1 MDNGRPG
8 LPGPASLSKG
18 DIDMS
23 TSTLRLYEIA
33 DNYLQALEDLADIE
47 ELPAE
52 VIADTLE
59 DLQGSFEAKA
69 VSVGAYIRSLEAEA
83 SAIEKVRKGMEVR
96 RRSLERH
103 ADRLRE
109 YLKQQMERTGL
120 RHIKVPP
127 QRTKAPCII
136 LRLKANPPSV
146 VVEDEEL
153 VPECY
158 KQQVITTKVL
168 KSEIARDLKAG
179 VEVQGA
185 HLVQTTRLVI
195 Q

>member
-1 MDNGRPG
+1 
-8 LPGPASLSKG
+8 
-18 DIDMS
+18 MS
-23 TSTLRLYEIA
+23 ISTLRLYEIA
-33 DNYLQALEDLADIE
+33 DNYLQALEGLAEFED
-47 ELPAE
+47 LPAE

-59 DLQGSFEAKA
+59 ALQGNFEHKA
-69 VSVGAYIRSLEAEA
+69 ISVGAYIRTLEAEV
-83 SAIEKVRKGMEVR
+83 SAIGEACKSMER
-96 RRSLERH
+96 RQNALKRH
-103 ADRLRE
+103 AERLRE
-109 YLKQQMERTGL
+109 YLKLQMERTGL
-120 RHIKVPP
+120 RHIRVPP

>member
-8 LPGPASLSKG
+8 LPGPVHTQG
-18 DIDMS
+18 DIDM
-23 TSTLRLYEIA
+23 STLRLYEIA
-33 DNYLQALEDLADIE
+33 DTYLHALEDLADIE
-47 ELPAE
+47 DLPEE

-59 DLQGSFEAKA
+59 GLQGSFEAKA
-69 VSVGAYIRSLEAEA
+69 VSVGAYIRSLEAEV
-83 SAIEKVRKGMEVR
+83 SAIEEVRKGMEVR

-168 KSEIARDLKAG
+168 KSEIARDLKAD

-185 HLVQTTRLVI
+185 YLVQTTRLVI